1 MTTHTT
7 RRAFLSGSAAL
18 ALAATTP
25 AAFASC
31 AGRDPIFS
39 RIEAH
44 RAAGEAIAD
53 AFDALEAAERTGNR
67 RAINA
72 ATRTQG
78 KVVEHEAD
86 TLAALVAEPPETVE
100 GAQALAAYLSGV
112 LQNFGGYEATNAGAR
127 ALANIAHALAET
139 PRVPRF

>member
-1 MTTHTT
+1 MTT

-18 ALAATTP
+18 ALMARTMP
-25 AAFASC
+25 HAFASC
-31 AGRDPIFS
+31 VGRDPIFS

-44 RAAGEAIAD
+44 RAAGEGIAA

-72 ATRTQG
+72 ATRAQA
-78 KVVEHEAD
+78 KAVEHEAD
-86 TLAALVAEPPETVE
+86 MLAALVAEPPETVE
-100 GAQALAAYLSGV
+100 GAHALAAYLAGFLQDSGG
-112 LQNFGGYEATNAGAR
+112 LDHAHAGAR
-127 ALANIAHALAET
+127 ALGNIAATLAST

>member
-1 MTTHTT
+1 MTT

-18 ALAATTP
+18 ALATTTS

-31 AGRDPIFS
+31 AGRDPIYS

-44 RAAGEAIAD
+44 RAAGEAIGD
-53 AFDALEAAERTGNR
+53 AFDALEVAERSGSR

-72 ATRTQG
+72 ATRAQARA
-78 KVVEHEAD
+78 VQHEAD

-100 GAQALAAYLSGV
+100 GAHALASYLSGF
-112 LQNFGGYEATNAGAR
+112 LRDSGGLDHSHAAAV
-127 ALANIAHALAET
+127 ALGNIASTLASL
-139 PRVPRF
+139 PRVPRL